1 MGQSSNKET
10 VMINF
15 GWKFAERIC
24 AQLVTF
30 TVSIILAR
38 ILSPDD
44 YGSIALVT
52 VFITLANV
60 FVSDGLGSALIQK
73 KEATQTDF
81 STIFF
86 ANLGFSIVL
95 YFLIFICSPFIAQFY
110 NIEILS
116 PVLRV
121 LGLKIPLAAIN
132 SVQQAYV
139 SRKMIF
145 RKFFFATIIG
155 TVGSAIL
162 GIVMAYNGFGIW
174 SLVWQYLFNSFVDTL
189 VLWITVKWRPTFE
202 FSVKSLKTL
211 LSYGWKILAVGL
223 ITNFYDELRTLLIGK
238 MYTSSDLAYFN
249 RGKQFPHIFITNV
262 NASIT
267 SVLFPMVSRV
277 QDDKAK
283 LKQYT
288 KQSIS
293 LSSYIMSPLMI
304 GLAIT
309 APTIIQLLLTD
320 KWSGAILF
328 LRIFCVGYLL
338 VPIQTANIQA
348 IKASGRSD
356 IYLKIEI
363 IKKIIGIVLLLVSLP
378 FGVVAIAISA
388 AISSFVNSI
397 VNSFPNKKIM
407 NYGYL
412 EQIGDILPNLLIA
425 ACMGGG
431 VYLIQFII
439 LPTVVELLLQ
449 ITVGII
455 LYVFLSIITHNRD
468 FMYLKKTIGTTIK
481 KKRNRKIHD
490 NVEDKECSSFD
501 EQESNR

>member
-1 MGQSSNKET
+1 MVG
-10 VMINF
+10 V
-15 GWKFAERIC
+15 R
-24 AQLVTF
+24 L
-30 TVSIILAR
+30 
-38 ILSPDD
+38 
-44 YGSIALVT
+44 
-52 VFITLANV
+52 
-60 FVSDGLGSALIQK
+60 LG
-73 KEATQTDF
+73 
-81 STIFF
+81 
-86 ANLGFSIVL
+86 G
-95 YFLIFICSPFIAQFY
+95 
-110 NIEILS
+110 
-116 PVLRV
+116 R
-121 LGLKIPLAAIN
+121 G
-132 SVQQAYV
+132 
-139 SRKMIF
+139 
-145 RKFFFATIIG
+145 
-155 TVGSAIL
+155 
-162 GIVMAYNGFGIW
+162 NGC
-174 SLVWQYLFNSFVDTL
+174 
-189 VLWITVKWRPTFE
+189 
-202 FSVKSLKTL
+202 
-211 LSYGWKILAVGL
+211 
-223 ITNFYDELRTLLIGK
+223 
-238 MYTSSDLAYFN
+238 
-249 RGKQFPHIFITNV
+249 
-262 NASIT
+262 
-267 SVLFPMVSRV
+267 
-277 QDDKAK
+277 
-283 LKQYT
+283 
-288 KQSIS
+288 
-293 LSSYIMSPLMI
+293 LMI

-320 KWSGAILF
+320 KWSGAIPF